1 MQLLLNIKD
10 SNKANVL
17 LEFLKSLNYVINV
30 KTLEAEE
37 EVIMPIKNSDSFFVL
52 DDSLIAMLD
61 KRAETPNHDGL
72 SLEESNLRLSAL

>member
-1 MQLLLNIKD
+1 MQILLNVTD
-10 SNKANVL
+10 NKAELL

-30 KTLEAEE
+30 KTLEGEE

-61 KRAETPNHDGL
+61 KRAETPNHDCL